1 MLVVVWTFLHSSS
14 YTSESERK
22 ILWYPQIGSRG
33 TQKIYNVTL
42 LCLWWRPQCNFTWNL
57 IHHPLLFNN
66 QPLILCHPSVN
77 VSLQTESSVP
87 FSPCVL
93 SRFSRVWLCDPM
105 DHSPPGSSVREIL
118 QSRILKWVSM
128 PSSRD
133 WTHVSYVTCVGSGLP
148 PTSAAWEVPLPPH
161 PPYTVGI
168 WVAVPNPSLLSV
180 PAAFWLILFFQP
192 SQDLEALSHH
202 TPVPTGSQVSRTM
215 SSPPFTHLPD
225 LSWTQN
231 EGKFLTL
238 WIQGLTEEV

>member
-128 PSSRD
+128 PSSWD
-133 WTHVSYVTCVGSGLP
+133 WTHVSYVTCIGSGLP

-180 PAAFWLILFFQP
+180 PAAFWRILFFF
-192 SQDLEALSHH
+192 SQARILRPCHIILQFQLGHKFLEPC
-202 TPVPTGSQVSRTM
+202 PVPHS
-215 SSPPFTHLPD
+215 HI
-225 LSWTQN
+225 
-231 EGKFLTL
+231 FLTPHEPRMKANS
-238 WIQGLTEEV
+238 WPCEFKD